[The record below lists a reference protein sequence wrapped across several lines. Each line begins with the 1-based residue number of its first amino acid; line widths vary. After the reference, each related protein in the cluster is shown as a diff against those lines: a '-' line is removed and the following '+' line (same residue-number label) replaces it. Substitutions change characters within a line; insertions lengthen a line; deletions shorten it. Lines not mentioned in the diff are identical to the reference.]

1 MLEVIRLQISEDF
14 VRVILQ
20 SNFHESYQRV
30 YDQSFLIQ
38 YLDSKMRAVHR
49 NSKSRRSFANIYAVY
64 AILHFY
70 QRDYYQNPDA
80 YRRFLGYDYTQ
91 LLTFCR
97 SLYGGSKLQNHALN
111 SRVNGEFRN
120 KFPSALNDLIISN
133 NGKYLLH
140 IDYLYVGSFDISRIC
155 CEIIERYIQL
165 ISAKDHELAQILEY
179 LQSLTDISS
188 KKAHLCELLHEETEA
203 RIFEIISYSILKNHY
218 KNTKV
223 YFGYS
228 PDALIEESLQLYKTG
243 RTNANDGGIDFVM
256 RPLGRFFQVTEVDNY
271 DKYLLD
277 IDKVLHFPVTFVIKT
292 TKSKDC
298 VLNQLD
304 EYISRRSGGMIVI
317 ENHYRKAIEEIIT
330 INELL
335 LWIDELNDMDVT
347 DLIRDIDICYRLEMN
362 LDIPNAEILYSGR
375 EGDDIV

>member
-1 MLEVIRLQISEDF
+1 MQISEDF